1 MSWTA
6 TTFLFAIAYDGPL
19 TGMTFSSFD
28 YPFDETSEH
37 HVYTS
42 SRNGALERQLHEIWE
57 RSSHGAGLYVLQ
69 NFAVLR
75 GDSLDRAVAQLQS
88 LLDEI
93 EADPQIVCEATKGRH
108 EPSITLLAE
117 GFQPLQAEIVYP
129 ADARIKDGWI
139 YYFSTD
145 QVRRLLHDAA
155 TGKDPQPPGDDD
167 GESLQYV
174 FGMLKSHLALL
185 REAQQ
190 LGLTAVYGRPSEDG
204 V

>member
-1 MSWTA
+1 MSFTG
-6 TTFLFAIAYDGPL
+6 TTCLFAIPYDGPL
-19 TGMTFSSFD
+19 EGMTFSSFE

-42 SRNGALERQLHEIWE
+42 SRNGALERQLQDICEQ
-57 RSSHGAGLYVLQ
+57 STSGAGLYALRNFVVLQ
-69 NFAVLR
+69 GEALVQ
-75 GDSLDRAVAQLQS
+75 AMHQLQA
-88 LLDEI
+88 LLAEI
-93 EADPQIVCEATKGRH
+93 DADPQIVREATKGRH
-108 EPSITLLAE
+108 QPSITLQAE

-129 ADARIKDGWI
+129 EDAVIEHGWV
-139 YYFSTD
+139 YYYAAD
-145 QVRRLLHDAA
+145 QVRRLLRDAA

-185 REAQQ
+185 REAHRQ
-190 LGLTAVYGRPSEDG
+190 GLTAVYARPSEDG